1 MRPAWSCRLPFSFV
15 CSSLSLKE
23 ILPAGWAYLCIHPCR
38 RGRLLPSLIG
48 TGIHG
53 ATRTAIHE
61 APVAARSPETR
72 RGPGSDEAVA
82 TRPAAPAALAPRPT
96 RPNGAGEQAAALIQR
111 AEPES
116 RP

>member
-1 MRPAWSCRLPFSFV
+1 M
-15 CSSLSLKE
+15 
-23 ILPAGWAYLCIHPCR
+23 
-38 RGRLLPSLIG
+38 
-48 TGIHG
+48 
-53 ATRTAIHE
+53 
-61 APVAARSPETR
+61 AARSQGTR

-96 RPNGAGEQAAALIQR
+96 RPNGAGEVAALIR

>member
-1 MRPAWSCRLPFSFV
+1 M
-15 CSSLSLKE
+15 
-23 ILPAGWAYLCIHPCR
+23 
-38 RGRLLPSLIG
+38 
-48 TGIHG
+48 
-53 ATRTAIHE
+53 
-61 APVAARSPETR
+61 AARSPETR

-96 RPNGAGEQAAALIQR
+96 RPNGAGEQVAALIQR